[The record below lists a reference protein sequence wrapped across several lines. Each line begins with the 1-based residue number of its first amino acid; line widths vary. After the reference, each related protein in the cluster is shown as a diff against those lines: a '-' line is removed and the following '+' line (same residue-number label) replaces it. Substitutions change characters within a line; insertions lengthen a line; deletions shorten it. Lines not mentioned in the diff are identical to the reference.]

1 MTIINGESFGKYK
14 ILSEIG
20 KGGMGE
26 VYLAQ
31 DANLNRKV
39 AIKFLSEEFSKD
51 SEKLN
56 RFIQEAQA
64 TSALNHPNIL
74 TVYEIDEF
82 EDDTESLLMINPSL
96 STFFICTKKVTATS
110 ESLLIDVDFSTL
122 TTCKGILG

>member
-31 DANLNRKV
+31 DATLNRKV

-74 TVYEIDEF
+74 TVHEIDEA
-82 EDDTESLLMINPSL
+82 DGKRYIATEFIEGETLELNP
-96 STFFICTKKVTATS
+96 T
-110 ESLLIDVDFSTL
+110 
-122 TTCKGILG
+122 